1 MKIRTFALSG
11 AIGALAFSLLAQA
24 QTGTARNLANTNL
37 EWAFHGSG
45 ASDRYSPATGITP
58 ANVTGL
64 AEAWRFPMAAGGLQT
79 QPIMIDRTVFAV
91 TTDRKVVALDAASGQ
106 LKWTFDPQLEGT
118 QPIRGLAT
126 WRGNGRLR
134 IIFGREQYLHM
145 IDAETG
151 RLVPGF
157 GTNGRIDARE
167 NLRGRPED
175 NKIYLT
181 SPAQVFENLI
191 IVNGRLAENTP
202 ASPGD
207 VRAFDART
215 GRLVWTFHTIPHPG
229 EVGAETWPKDAH
241 LTQGGANAWSGAT
254 VDRARGIVFVNTGS
268 AADDFYG
275 ARRLGNNRFASSTI
289 ALNARTGKRIWDF
302 QHIHHDI
309 WDLDPINAPVLT
321 SITRSGR
328 KVDVA
333 VATNK
338 TSYIYVFNRTTGRP
352 IFPIR
357 ETPVPA
363 SDVPGE
369 VAARTQPIPTLPR
382 PMARKSFTE
391 KDLTSISAAANA
403 EARKL
408 LANVRGN
415 GQPFTPLGL
424 NRDTLVAPGFSGT
437 WGGMAADR
445 KGVLYATAPNG
456 SGMSRMVDNSRM
468 RDLIGKPGGPTAIGG
483 AQNGIGILDYNFSG
497 YGQFRLPTGG
507 SALDEA
513 TSMGTFNAIDLNT
526 GFYKWSIYLPGRANS
541 SGPLVTATGLLFIS
555 AGNELQA
562 YDSENGRLLWKTT
575 LSASGGNSPG
585 SYVVD
590 GRQYV
595 ILSTGGRGQAAYV
608 AYALPR

>member
-1 MKIRTFALSG
+1 MIIRKLALCG
-11 AIGALAFSLLAQA
+11 AACVLAFSLAAQG
-24 QTGTARNLANTNL
+24 QPNTNADVD
-37 EWAFHGSG
+37 WHFHGTG
-45 ASDRYSPATGITP
+45 ASDRYSALNEITP

-64 AEAWRFPMAAGGLQT
+64 REVWRFPMEAGGLQT
-79 QPIMIDRTVFAV
+79 QPIKVGRNVYVV
-91 TTDRKVVALDAASGQ
+91 TTDRKVVSLDAVTG
-106 LKWTFDPQLEGT
+106 KPNWTFDAAIDGT

-126 WRGNGRLR
+126 WKDNGKLR
-134 IIFGREQYLHM
+134 IVFGREQYLHL

-151 RLVPGF
+151 KPVPTF
-157 GTNGRIDARE
+157 GTNGRIDVRE
-167 NLRGRPED
+167 NLRGRAED

-215 GRLVWTFHTIPHPG
+215 GKLVWTFHTIPHPG
-229 EVGAETWPKDAH
+229 EVGADTWPRDAH
-241 LTQGGANAWSGAT
+241 LTQGGANAWSGAS

-275 ARRLGNNRFASSTI
+275 ARRLGDNRFASSTI

-309 WDLDPINAPVLT
+309 WDLDPVNVPVLT
-321 SITRSGR
+321 TVTRGGR

-338 TSYIYVFNRTTGRP
+338 TAQIYVFNRITGRP
-352 IFPIR
+352 IFPIP
-357 ETPVPA
+357 EIAVPA

-369 VAARTQPIPTLPR
+369 VAAKTQPIPTLPR
-382 PMARKSFTE
+382 PMARKIFTE
-391 KDLTSISAAANA
+391 KDLTNVSSSANA
-403 EARKL
+403 EARKVF
-408 LANVRGN
+408 AGVRGN
-415 GQPFTPLGL
+415 GKPFTPLTM
-424 NRDTLVAPGFSGT
+424 NQDTLVAPGFSGT
-437 WGGMAADR
+437 WGGMAADHN
-445 KGVLYATAPNG
+445 GILYASAPNG
-456 SGMSRMVDNSRM
+456 SGMTRLVDNAKV
-468 RDLIGKPGGPTAIGG
+468 RDMIGKPGGPTAIGG
-483 AQNGIGILDYNFSG
+483 AQNGIGALDYNFAG
-497 YGQFRLPTGG
+497 YGQFRIPSGG
-507 SALDEA
+507 AALDEA
-513 TSMGTFNAIDLNT
+513 TSMGTLNAIALNT
-526 GFYKWSIYLPGRANS
+526 GFYKWSIYLPARANS

-562 YDSENGRLLWKTT
+562 YNTENGKQLWKTT

-585 SYVVD
+585 TYSVE

-595 ILSTGGRGQAAYV
+595 VIATGGRGQSAYV
-608 AYALPR
+608 AYALQH